1 WLFIAPDAY
10 LIFFKFIFIMKE
22 CLDKIINVFFA
33 PEIIEPGSFII
44 LNYIAQITP
53 VLHQASTSFGD
64 SDITNSNI
72 SNSKK
77 IRILA
82 KDRIGPHNITIL
94 SILFGSLLGDCHAE
108 YRNKGKGT
116 RFCFYQE
123 SSHAAYLTWLHGLL
137 SNLGYCNTKTPEIKT
152 RLSKNGKV
160 RKIIRF
166 KTWTYSSFNWIHDL
180 WYINNVKIVPSIIG
194 DYLTPLALAIWI
206 MDDGGKVGKGLK
218 LSTNSFTY
226 LDCTL
231 LVKVLYVNFNIK
243 SSIQSASVGPD
254 NQYIIYIWK
263 ESIPLLKKIILPY
276 VHPSMKYKLNI

>member
-1 WLFIAPDAY
+1 
-10 LIFFKFIFIMKE
+10 M
-22 CLDKIINVFFA
+22 
-33 PEIIEPGSFII
+33 
-44 LNYIAQITP
+44 TP

-82 KDRIGPHNITIL
+82 KDRIGPHDITIL

-137 SNLGYCNTKTPEIKT
+137 SNLGYCNTKTPEIKI

-166 KTWTYSSFNWIHDL
+166 KTWTFSSFNWIHEL
-180 WYINNVKIVPSIIG
+180 WYSNNKKIVPNSIG
-194 DYLTPLALAIWI
+194 DYLTPLALAMWI
-206 MDDGGKVGKGLK
+206 MDDGYKSGSGLK
-218 LSTNSFTY
+218 LCTNSFSY
-226 LDCTL
+226 LECIL
-231 LVKVLYVNFNIK
+231 LTKVLFDNFNIK
-243 SSIQSASVGPD
+243 SSVQSAGAID
-254 NQYIIYIWK
+254 KNQYHIYIWK
-263 ESIPLLKKIILPY
+263 ESMPLLRNIVSTY
-276 VHPSMKYKLNI
+276 VHPSMKYKLFSN